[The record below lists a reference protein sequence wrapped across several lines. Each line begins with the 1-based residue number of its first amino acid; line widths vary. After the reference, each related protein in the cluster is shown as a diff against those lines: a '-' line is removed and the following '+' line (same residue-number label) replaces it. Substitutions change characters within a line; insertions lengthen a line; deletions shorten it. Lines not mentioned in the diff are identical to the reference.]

1 MDATPSSTPD
11 PTAPGAAGGP
21 AGSREETL
29 RALFAEVLGVP
40 AVGPHDDFFALGGH
54 SLSAIRLLVRIRGVL
69 GAEPPIKD
77 VFEHPTPAA
86 LARRLG
92 AEAGDGDGDRRAA
105 LAPMTR
111 PERLP
116 LSFAQ
121 RRLWF
126 LHKLE
131 GPSATYNMPLTL
143 RLKGKVDTAALRAAL
158 RDVTARHETLRTVFP
173 EADGEPRQ
181 LILDAAEADFAW
193 EHRRVT
199 ADALPAA
206 LDESARYGFDLA
218 TEIPV
223 RAWLFELS
231 DGEPGTGPHT
241 GTDRGPHAGTDT
253 GTDSES
259 VLQLLLHH
267 IAGDGWSLAPLARD
281 VLAAYTARVD
291 GTAPQWSTL
300 PVQYADY
307 TLWQRELLGD
317 ETDTDSLVS
326 RQVGYWR
333 EQLDGLPD
341 LVSFPTDRPRPAVAS
356 YDGAHLEFTLDG
368 ALHQRLVDLARR
380 SNTTVFMVLQAGM
393 AALLTRLGAG
403 TDIPLGNGVAGR
415 ADEALEDLVGL
426 FVNTF
431 VLRTDTSGDPTF
443 EELLGRVR
451 ETSLAAYEHQD
462 VPFEHLVELFNPHRS
477 GSHHPLF
484 QVAMVLQNT
493 PEESFRL
500 PDLDVRGEFV
510 STATSRFDMLVEM
523 FERHEDVHGTSGIET
538 VVEYAT
544 ELFDRDTVE
553 GLLARWVRL
562 LEQVTAD
569 PSLRIGGL
577 ELLSGAERETLLTGW
592 SGTAVEV
599 PAVTLTE
606 EFTAHARRTP
616 DAVALAAGDRTI
628 TYGELDA
635 RANRLAHWLIGQG
648 VGPEQLVGVM
658 LPRSVEMVVA
668 VLAVHKAGGAYV
680 PVDPEY
686 PQERRRYMLADAAPV
701 LVLDEA
707 ALGQD
712 LSGFPDID
720 PGVRVELDHPAYVI
734 YTSGSTGLPKG
745 VVVSHRGVASLAHA
759 QIERFGVT
767 ADSRV
772 LQFASP
778 SFDAAWWELVMAF
791 SSGATLVVPEEG
803 RLVGEALQAVL
814 AEQRVSHVTLPP
826 SVLGALPAGAESGL
840 PELKAVAL
848 AGEAVPP
855 ELIARWAVGGREV
868 VNAYGP
874 TESTV
879 CVSMSDAIDE
889 TVAPIGRPV
898 SNTRAYVLDAVLR
911 PVPVGVAGEL
921 YVSGAGL
928 ARGYANRAGLTAER
942 FVASPFEPGVR
953 MYRTGDL
960 ARWRADGQLEY
971 LGRADE
977 QVKVRGFR
985 VEPGE
990 IESLLTASEGVRQA
1004 VVVAREDTPG
1014 DQRLAAYVVPDL
1026 GAAVRAGAVGADAQV
1041 EEWREIYDGV
1051 YAETGTRGIGFGEDF
1066 SGWDSSYTGEPI
1078 PLSEMRA
1085 WRDAVVDRVREFG
1098 GARVLEVGLGAGLLM
1113 AHLAPDVDEY
1123 WGTDLSA
1130 AVIER
1135 LSAQVAQAGLSDRV
1149 RLRAQAADDV
1159 DGLPAGHFD
1168 TVLINSV
1175 VQYFPD
1181 GEYLARVIDQALGL
1195 LAPGGRL
1202 VIGDVRHAGSLRTLH
1217 AAVHAGRGASAR
1229 AAVDRAVLLEKELV
1243 AAPEFFDG
1251 LAAGDA
1257 RIGALDIRLKPGAYH
1272 NELTRHRYEVVLHK
1286 APAQVVDLSGA
1297 RRTAW
1302 TAGLDLGQLP
1312 EGPLRLTG
1320 IPNARLVA
1328 EAAMERALDGL
1339 DAEDFGAPAVDP
1351 EDLVALGREHGL
1363 RIVPTWSSRSV
1374 ALFDALILPA
1384 DAEGAAL
1391 SGVYVPAATGGPW
1404 TNNPVAA
1411 RGIGAVVKAAR
1422 ARLVE
1427 RLPEY
1432 MVPSAVMVLDRLPL
1446 TPNGKLDRKALPV
1459 PEYATTAD
1467 GRKPRTPQEEV
1478 LCGLYAEVLGVDRVG
1493 IDDSFF
1499 ELGGHSLLATRLVSR
1514 IRSVLG
1520 TELPIKDVFEA
1531 PTVAELVPRLAPGGR
1546 TRTALA
1552 RAPRPERVPLSS
1564 AQRRLW
1570 FLHKLEGPSAT
1581 YNMPLALR
1589 LTGTVDTE
1597 ALHAALRD
1605 VVARHESLRTVFPE
1619 TDGAPYQRVL
1629 DPAEAGLV
1637 WERRTVAAADLP
1649 PAMEEAA
1656 RYGFD
1661 LAAEPPVRAWLFETG
1676 PTGPAGARDSVLLL
1690 LLHHIAGDGW
1700 SMGPLARDV
1709 VAAYTARVQGTAP
1722 QWPELPVQ
1730 YADYTLWQRELLG
1743 DEADPDSLFSR
1754 QVAYWRSQLAGLPEQ
1769 VTFPA
1774 DRPRPAVASY
1784 EGSYAEFTID
1794 AALHQR
1800 LADLSR
1806 ASGATVFMALQA
1818 GMAALL
1824 TRLGAGTDIA
1834 LGSGVAGRTDEALD
1848 DLVGLFV
1855 NTFVLR
1861 TDTSGDPSFDEL
1873 LGRVRESSLAAYAHQ
1888 DVPFE
1893 HLVEVLNPQR
1903 STAYHPLFQVA
1914 LVLQNTGQGDFT
1926 LPGLRVRMEEVDAGT
1941 SRFDMLLSLTE
1952 RYDAA
1957 GNPAGIETLV
1967 EYATDLFDRSTVEG
1981 VVARWIRLLEQ
1992 ALTAPERLIS
2002 QADLLTGPE
2011 RQQLADWNDTA
2022 ADVVPGTL
2030 VDLVEAQ
2037 VARSPEATAVLFGDT
2052 TLTYAEL
2059 NARAN
2064 RLARHLIGLGVGP
2077 ERLVAVALPRSA
2089 ETVVALLGVLKAG
2102 GAYLPLDP
2110 DDPAERLLTTL
2121 RDARPELALV
2131 ARDSGLDT
2139 AAAGIPAVVLD
2150 DAETAA
2156 AVARHAAADVTDGE
2170 RTAPLDP
2177 AGPLYVI
2184 YTSGSTGRPK
2194 GVLVEHR
2201 GLVNNLQWMQDA
2213 YPVGPEDVVLF
2224 RTSVRF
2230 DSVGLEIW
2238 FPLLSGAAI
2247 SVAPADVIRDPQRL
2261 VAHLAE
2267 NGVTVAQFPPSLL
2280 ANLPEPPAA
2289 HAVSRIWSSGEALR
2303 CDLAARISTAWN
2315 SELFNLYG
2323 PTEMTIQVASAA
2335 WTGEDADG
2343 HAVPIGRPTWNTRL
2357 FVLDAGLRPVP
2368 VGVVGELYV
2377 TGAQV
2382 ARGYV
2387 RRAGLTA
2394 ERFVACPFVP
2404 GARMYRTGDLVRRRA
2419 DGQLEFAG
2427 RADEQVKLRG
2437 YRIEPGEIESL
2448 LTASE
2453 GVRQAVVVAREDVP
2467 GDQRLAAYVVPDLD
2481 VAARA
2486 GTGVDADAQVEEWRE
2501 IYDSVYAETGTRGVG
2516 FGEDFSGWDSSYTG
2530 EPIPLSEMRAWRD
2543 AVVDR
2548 VRDFG
2553 GSRVLEIGVGS
2564 GLLMAHLAPDVDE
2577 YWGTDLSAAVV
2588 GRLRAQ
2594 VAQVGLDGRVR
2605 LRAQAADDVD
2615 GLPAGHFDTVLINSV
2630 VQYFPDGE
2638 YLARVI
2644 DQALDLLAPGGRLV
2658 IGDVRHAGS
2667 LRALRAAVHSGRGTA
2682 ARAVV
2687 DRAVLLEKELVVA
2700 PEFFDGLAADDAR
2713 IGALDIR
2720 LKPGAYHNELTR
2732 HRYEVV
2738 LHKAPERVTD
2748 LSAARPVAWTP
2759 DLDLGALPLSDGPL
2773 RLTGIPNARL
2783 VGEAAAERALDG
2795 LDAEA
2800 LAAGTAVDPEA
2811 LAARGRELGL
2821 RLIPTWSAR
2830 STGLFDAVV
2839 LPGDADTAVL
2849 SGVYVP
2855 AVSGGPWT
2863 NNPVAAK
2870 GIGAVVDAARARLA
2884 ERLPEYMVPSAV
2896 MVLDRL
2902 PLTPNGKLDR
2912 KALPVPEYA
2921 ATPGGRAPRTPQEE
2935 VLCGLFA
2942 EVLGVGRVGI
2952 DDSFFDLGGH
2962 SLLTT
2967 RLVSRIRGSLG
2978 AEVPIAAVFEAPT
2991 VAGLAARLTG
3001 HGRTRTALAPMPR
3014 PERVPLSFAQRRLW
3028 FLHQLEGRSAT
3039 YNMPLA
3045 LRLTGDMDADAL
3057 RAALRD
3063 VTGRHES
3070 LRTVFPET
3078 GGEPYQR
3085 VLDAAE
3091 ADFTWESRTLTEA
3104 ELPAALGAA
3113 AAYGFDLAAEIPVRA
3128 WLFRTG
3134 PQVGVLLLLVHHIA
3148 GDGWSMG
3155 PIARDFVT
3163 AYTERARGAAPQ
3175 WERLPV
3181 QYADYTLWQRELLG
3195 DESDPESIY
3204 TQQVGY
3210 WRRQLAGAPEQVTFP
3225 ADRPRPA
3232 VASYE
3237 GTHLDYELSAELH
3250 QRLVALARR
3259 SNATVFMVLQAGM
3272 AALLTRLGAGTDIAL
3287 GSGVAGRTDEAL
3299 DDLVGLFVNT
3309 FVLRTDTSGD
3319 PSFEELLGRVRE
3331 SSLAAYAH
3339 QDVPFEHLVEVLN
3352 PRRSTAYH
3360 PLFQVALVLQNTP
3373 KSDFELPGLRVRPE
3387 PVGIGR
3393 SRFDML
3399 LSLDESSG
3407 EQGVTATVEYATD
3420 LFDRST
3426 VEGLLDR
3433 WVRLL
3438 EQVTADPKR
3447 TVGQLELLSGAEHE
3461 QVVSGWNRTAAAV
3474 PGTTLAGFVAE
3485 HARRDADAV
3494 ALVAD
3499 DLSLS
3504 YGELDARVN
3513 RLAHRLRAQGVGPE
3527 KPVGVLLP
3535 RSAGL
3540 VVAVLAVLRAGGAY
3554 VPVDPDYPEERRRY
3568 MLADAAPVLVLDEAA
3583 LRQDLSGYPDTDP
3596 GVPVSPDSPAYV
3608 IYTSGSTG
3616 LPKGVVVTH
3625 RGVASLAHTQLERL
3639 GVSADSRV
3647 LQFASPSF
3655 DAAVWELVVA
3665 FAAGATLVV
3674 PEGGRLVGEPLSG
3687 VLADRRITHALIPP
3701 SVVATLPAGAAA
3713 ALTDFACLVVGA
3725 EAAPPELVARWSAGG
3740 RKVVNAY
3747 GPTESTVC
3755 VSMSD
3760 TFTADVVPIGR
3771 PVTNTRAY
3779 VLDAGLRPVPVGVVG
3794 ELYASGAG
3802 LARGYANRAGL
3813 TAERFV
3819 ASPFEPGVRMY
3830 RTGDLARWRA
3840 DGQLEY
3846 AGRADEQV
3854 KVRGF
3859 RIEPGEIESLLTAS
3873 EGVRQAVVLAREDT
3887 PGDQRLAAYVV
3898 PDPAAAAVAGVV
3910 EETASGIDAQVG
3922 EWREIYDSVYSGP
3935 GAEAFALGEDFS
3947 GWDSSYTGEPI
3958 PLDEMRAWRDAIVAR
3973 VRGLGARRVLEIG
3986 VGSGLLMGHLAEH
3999 VEEYWGTDLSGA
4011 VIERLTGQVRAAG
4024 LDGRVRL
4031 RRQAADVTEGLP
4043 AGTFDTV
4050 LINSVIQYFPDD
4062 AYLARVV
4069 DRALG
4074 LLAPGGR
4081 LVIGDV
4087 RHAGSLRALHAAVR
4101 PGRGASAR
4109 AVVDRAVLLEKEL
4122 VTAPEFFAELAAR
4135 DARVGALDIRLKP
4148 GAYHNELT
4156 RHRYE
4161 VVLHKAPGQVVD
4173 VAGARRVAWSPE
4185 LDLTAVPVADG
4196 PVRITGIPSARLVA
4210 EVTAERALDGLA
4222 AGDFGGTAV
4231 DPQELVERGRKHGLY
4246 VVPTWSSRSVALFD
4260 ALILPAD
4267 AEHAVLSGVYVP
4279 AATGGPWTN
4288 NPVAA
4293 RGIGAVVKAAR
4304 ARLVE
4309 RLPEYMV
4316 PSAVMVLDRLPL
4328 TPNGKLDRKAL
4339 PIPEYATTAGSRK
4352 PRTEQETT
4360 LCGLFAEVLGVD
4372 RVGIDDSFFDLG
4384 GHSLLATRLVSRI
4397 RGALGAEVAIG
4408 TVFEAPTVAGL
4419 AGRLAAAPKTAAKRP
4434 ALRRMPRP

>member
-29 RALFAEVLGVP
+29 CALFAEVLGVP
-40 AVGPHDDFFALGGH
+40 HVGPHDDFFALGGH

-92 AEAGDGDGDRRAA
+92 AEAGEGDRRAA
-105 LAPMTR
+105 LTPMAR

-131 GPSATYNMPLTL
+131 GASATYNMPLTL
-143 RLKGKVDTAALRAAL
+143 RLKGKVD
-158 RDVTARHETLRTVFP
+158 
-173 EADGEPRQ
+173 
-181 LILDAAEADFAW
+181 AEFN
-193 EHRRVT
+193 
-199 ADALPAA
+199 
-206 LDESARYGFDLA
+206 LA

-231 DGEPGTGPHT
+231 D
-241 GTDRGPHAGTDT
+241 D
-253 GTDSES
+253 ES

-281 VLAAYTARVD
+281 VLAAYTARAD
-291 GTAPQWSTL
+291 GAAPQWSEL

-317 ETDTDSLVS
+317 ESDPDSLVS
-326 RQVGYWR
+326 RQVDYWR
-333 EQLDGLPD
+333 AQLADLPD

-368 ALHQRLVDLARR
+368 TLHQRLVALARQ

-451 ETSLAAYEHQD
+451 DTSLAAYEHQD
-462 VPFEHLVELFNPHRS
+462 VPFEHLVELLNPHRS

-500 PDLDVRGEFV
+500 PDLDVRSEFV

-544 ELFDRDTVE
+544 ELFDRATVE
-553 GLLARWVRL
+553 ALLNRWVRL

-569 PSLRIGGL
+569 PSLRLGQV
-577 ELLSGAERETLLTGW
+577 ELLSGDERETLLTRW
-592 SGTAVEV
+592 SGTPAEV
-599 PAVTLTE
+599 PAVTLAE

-616 DAVALAAGDRTI
+616 DAPALVTGDRTV
-628 TYGELDA
+628 TYAELDA
-635 RANRLAHWLIGQG
+635 RANRLAHWLRAQG
-648 VGPEQLVGVM
+648 VGPEKLVGVL
-658 LPRSVEMVVA
+658 LPRSAEMVVA
-668 VLAVHKAGGAYV
+668 VLAVHKAGGAYL

-686 PQERRRYMLADAAPV
+686 PQERRDYLLADAAPV
-701 LVLDEA
+701 LTLDEG
-707 ALGQD
+707 ALRQD
-712 LSGFPDID
+712 LSGFPDTD
-720 PGVRVELDHPAYVI
+720 PGVPVEPDHPAYVI

-745 VVVSHRGVASLAHA
+745 VVVPHRGAASLAHA

-767 ADSRV
+767 ADSRI

-803 RLVGEALQAVL
+803 RLVGKALQTVL
-814 AEQRVSHVTLPP
+814 ADQRVTHVTLPP
-826 SVLGALPAGAESGL
+826 SVLGALPAGAESAL
-840 PELKAVAL
+840 PELRAVAL

-855 ELIARWAVGGREV
+855 ELVARWAVGGREV

-879 CVSMSDAIDE
+879 CVSMSGTTDG

-898 SNTRAYVLDAVLR
+898 TNTRVYVLDAALR

-921 YVSGAGL
+921 YAAGAGL
-928 ARGYANRAGLTAER
+928 ARGYANRPGLTAER
-942 FVASPFEPGVR
+942 FVASPFEPGAR

-985 VEPGE
+985 IEPGE
-990 IESLLTASEGVRQA
+990 IESLLTASDGVRQA
-1004 VVVAREDTPG
+1004 VVVAREDVPG

-1026 GAAVRAGAVGADAQV
+1026 DAAVRAGAEADGDAQV
-1041 EEWREIYDGV
+1041 EEWREIYDSV
-1051 YAETGTRGIGFGEDF
+1051 YAETGTKGIAFGEDF
-1066 SGWDSSYTGEPI
+1066 SGWDSSYAGEPI

-1085 WRDAVVDRVREFG
+1085 WRDAIVERVREFG
-1098 GARVLEVGLGAGLLM
+1098 GSRVLEIGVGAGLLM

-1123 WGTDLSA
+1123 WGTDLSG

-1135 LSAQVAQAGLSDRV
+1135 LSVQVAEAGLGERV

-1159 DGLPAGHFD
+1159 DGLPSGSFD

-1181 GEYLARVIDQALGL
+1181 GEYLARVVDRALGL
-1195 LAPGGRL
+1195 LVPGGRL
-1202 VIGDVRHAGSLRTLH
+1202 VIGDVRHAGSLRALH

-1243 AAPEFFDG
+1243 AAPEFFAE
-1251 LAAGDA
+1251 LAERDE
-1257 RIGALDIRLKPGAYH
+1257 RVGALDIRLKPGAYH

-1286 APAQVVDLSGA
+1286 APERAVDLAGV
-1297 RRTAW
+1297 RQVAW
-1302 TAGLDLGQLP
+1302 SAGLDLGQLP

-1328 EAAMERALDGL
+1328 EAAMERALDGR
-1339 DAEDFGAPAVDP
+1339 DAEEFDGPAVDP
-1351 EDLVALGREHGL
+1351 DDLVARGREHGL

-1374 ALFDALILPA
+1374 ALFDAVLLPDGA
-1384 DAEGAAL
+1384 DDAAL

-1404 TNNPVAA
+1404 TNTPVAA

-1422 ARLVE
+1422 ARLAE

-1459 PEYATTAD
+1459 PEYAAMAD

-1499 ELGGHSLLATRLVSR
+1499 DLGGHSLLATRLVSR

-1531 PTVAELVPRLAPGGR
+1531 PTVAELVARLAPGGR
-1546 TRTALA
+1546 TRTALTRVA
-1552 RAPRPERVPLSS
+1552 RPDRVPLSS

-1589 LTGTVDTE
+1589 LTGDVDTE

-1605 VVARHESLRTVFPE
+1605 VIGRHESLRTVFPE
-1619 TDGAPYQRVL
+1619 TDGEPYQRVL
-1629 DPAEAGLV
+1629 DPAEADFA
-1637 WERRTVAAADLP
+1637 WERRTVTEAELP
-1649 PAMEEAA
+1649 SAMEEAA

-1661 LAAEPPVRAWLFETG
+1661 LAGEPPVRAWLFE
-1676 PTGPAGARDSVLLL
+1676 AGAQDSVLLL

-1709 VAAYTARVQGTAP
+1709 VAAYTARVQDTAP

-1743 DEADPDSLFSR
+1743 DESDPDSLFSR
-1754 QVAYWRSQLAGLPEQ
+1754 QVAYWRTQLAGLPEQ

-1784 EGSYAEFTID
+1784 QGSYAEFTID

-1861 TDTSGDPSFDEL
+1861 TDTSGDPSFEEL
-1873 LGRVRESSLAAYAHQ
+1873 LARVRESSLAAYAHQ

-1893 HLVEVLNPQR
+1893 HLVELLNPQR

-1914 LVLQNTGQGDFT
+1914 LVLQNTDQGDFT

-1952 RYDAA
+1952 QYDAA
-1957 GNPAGIETLV
+1957 GRPAGIATLV
-1967 EYATDLFDRSTVEG
+1967 EYATDLFDRSTVESL
-1981 VVARWIRLLEQ
+1981 VARWIRLLEQ
-1992 ALTAPERLIS
+1992 ALDAPERLIG
-2002 QADLLTGPE
+2002 QADLLTGQE
-2011 RQQLADWNDTA
+2011 RRQLLEHWNDTA
-2022 ADVVPGTL
+2022 ADVHPGTL

-2037 VARSPEATAVLFGDT
+2037 VERSPEATAVLFGDT
-2052 TLTYAEL
+2052 ALTYAEL

-2064 RLARHLIGLGVGP
+2064 RLARHLVGLGVGP

-2110 DDPAERLLTTL
+2110 DDPAERLLATL
-2121 RDARPELALV
+2121 RDARPQLALV
-2131 ARDSGLDT
+2131 TRDSGLDT
-2139 AAAGIPAVVLD
+2139 AAAGVPAVVLD
-2150 DAETAA
+2150 DTETTE
-2156 AVARHAAADVTDGE
+2156 AVARHAAGNLADSE
-2170 RTAPLDP
+2170 RTTPLTP

-2201 GLVNNLQWMQDA
+2201 GLANNLQWMRAA
-2213 YPVGPEDVVLF
+2213 YPVGPGDVLLF

-2238 FPLLSGAAI
+2238 FPLLTGAAI
-2247 SVAPADVIRDPQRL
+2247 SVAPADVVRDPQRL
-2261 VAHLAE
+2261 VAHIAE
-2267 NGVTVAQFPPSLL
+2267 HGVTVAQFPPSLL
-2280 ANLPEPPAA
+2280 ATLPEPPAG
-2289 HAVSRIWSSGEALR
+2289 HAVRHIWSSGEALR
-2303 CDLAARISTAWN
+2303 PDLAARISTAWN
-2315 SELFNLYG
+2315 SELSNLYG
-2323 PTEMTIQVASAA
+2323 PTEMTIQVASAV
-2335 WTGEDADG
+2335 WTGEDTGG
-2343 HAVPIGRPTWNTRL
+2343 HAVPIGRPMWNTRV

-2377 TGAQV
+2377 TGVQV

-2387 RRAGLTA
+2387 GRPGLTA
-2394 ERFVACPFVP
+2394 ERFVACPFAP

-2437 YRIEPGEIESL
+2437 FRIEPGEIESL
-2448 LTASE
+2448 LTASD
-2453 GVRQAVVVAREDVP
+2453 GIRQAVVVAREDVP

-2481 VAARA
+2481 AAVRA
-2486 GTGVDADAQVEEWRE
+2486 GAEADGDAQVEEWRE
-2501 IYDSVYAETGTRGVG
+2501 IYDSVYAETGTRGIA

-2543 AVVDR
+2543 AIVDR
-2548 VRDFG
+2548 VREFG
-2553 GSRVLEIGVGS
+2553 GRRVLEIGVGS
-2564 GLLMAHLAPDVDE
+2564 GLLMAHLAGGVDE
-2577 YWGTDLSAAVV
+2577 YWGTDLSAAVIE
-2588 GRLRAQ
+2588 RLTGQ
-2594 VAQVGLDGRVR
+2594 VAEAGLSERVR
-2605 LRAQAADDVD
+2605 LRSQAADDVT
-2615 GLPAGHFDTVLINSV
+2615 GLPAGYFDTVLINSV

-2638 YLARVI
+2638 YLARVVGR
-2644 DQALDLLAPGGRLV
+2644 ALDLLAPGGRLL

-2667 LRALRAAVHSGRGTA
+2667 LRVLRAAVQSGRGAA
-2682 ARAVV
+2682 ARTVV

-2700 PEFFDGLAADDAR
+2700 PEFFADLAAGDER
-2713 IGALDIR
+2713 VGALDVR

-2738 LHKAPERVTD
+2738 LHKAPERVVD
-2748 LSAARPVAWTP
+2748 LAGVRQVAWSAG
-2759 DLDLGALPLSDGPL
+2759 LDLGALPEGPL
-2773 RLTGIPNARL
+2773 RITGIPNARL
-2783 VGEAAAERALDG
+2783 MAEVAAERALDG
-2795 LDAEA
+2795 LDAEDFG
-2800 LAAGTAVDPEA
+2800 GTPVDPQDLVE
-2811 LAARGRELGL
+2811 RGRQHGL
-2821 RLIPTWSAR
+2821 RVIPTWSAR
-2830 STGLFDAVV
+2830 SAALFDAVL
-2839 LPGDADTAVL
+2839 LPADDGDAAL
-2849 SGVYVP
+2849 SGVYLP
-2855 AVSGGPWT
+2855 ATTDGPWT
-2863 NNPVAAK
+2863 NRPVAAK
-2870 GIGAVVDAARARLA
+2870 GIGAIVEAARDHLAARLPA
-2884 ERLPEYMVPSAV
+2884 YMVPSAL

-2978 AEVPIAAVFEAPT
+2978 VEVPIAAVFEAPT

-3001 HGRTRTALAPMPR
+3001 NGRTRTALVPMER
-3014 PERVPLSFAQRRLW
+3014 PATVPLSFAQRRLW

-3045 LRLTGDMDADAL
+3045 LRLTGDVDADAL
-3057 RAALRD
+3057 HAALRD
-3063 VTGRHES
+3063 VIGRHES
-3070 LRTVFPET
+3070 LRTVFPVT
-3078 GGEPYQR
+3078 DGEPHQR
-3085 VLDAAE
+3085 VLDPAE
-3091 ADFTWESRTLTEA
+3091 ADFPWESRDVTEA
-3104 ELPAALGAA
+3104 ELPAALDAA
-3113 AAYGFDLAAEIPVRA
+3113 AKYGFDLAGEIPVRA

-3155 PIARDFVT
+3155 PIARDFVA
-3163 AYTERARGAAPQ
+3163 AYTARSRGAAPQ
-3175 WERLPV
+3175 WAELPV

-3195 DESDPESIY
+3195 DESDPDSLY
-3204 TQQVGY
+3204 AQQVAY
-3210 WRRQLAGAPEQVTFP
+3210 WRQQLAGVPEQVTFP

-3232 VASYE
+3232 VATYE
-3237 GTHLDYELSAELH
+3237 GTHLDYELTAELH

-3259 SNATVFMVLQAGM
+3259 ANATVFMVLQAGM

-3319 PSFEELLGRVRE
+3319 PGFEELLARVRE

-3352 PRRSTAYH
+3352 PQRSTAHH

-3373 KSDFELPGLRVRPE
+3373 RSEFELPGLRVAPE
-3387 PVGIGR
+3387 AVGIGR

-3407 EQGVTATVEYATD
+3407 EQGVSATVEYSTD

-3426 VEGLLDR
+3426 VEALLDR

-3438 EQVTADPKR
+3438 EQVTADPSLR
-3447 TVGQLELLSGAEHE
+3447 IGQVELLSGGERD
-3461 QVVSGWNRTAAAV
+3461 QVVSGWNRTAAEV
-3474 PGTTLAGFVAE
+3474 PGTTLAGFVAG
-3485 HARRDADAV
+3485 HARRTPDAT
-3494 ALVAD
+3494 ALVAG

-3513 RLAHRLRAQGVGPE
+3513 RLAHWLTGRGVGPE
-3527 KPVGVLLP
+3527 HLVGVALP
-3535 RSAGL
+3535 RSADL
-3540 VVAVLAVLRAGGAY
+3540 VVAVLAVQKAGGAY

-3583 LRQDLSGYPDTDP
+3583 LRQDLSGFPDTDP
-3596 GVPVSPDSPAYV
+3596 GVHVAPENPAYV

-3625 RGVASLAHTQLERL
+3625 RGVASLAHTQRERL
-3639 GVSADSRV
+3639 GVTAESRV

-3665 FAAGATLVV
+3665 FASGATLVV
-3674 PEGGRLVGEPLSG
+3674 PEGGRLVGEQLQG

-3701 SVVATLPAGAAA
+3701 SVVATLPDGAGA

-3725 EAAPPELVARWSAGG
+3725 EAAPPELVAHWSAGG

-3747 GPTESTVC
+3747 GPTESTVA

-3760 TFTADVVPIGR
+3760 TFTGGVVPIGR
-3771 PVTNTRAY
+3771 PVANTKAY

-3794 ELYASGAG
+3794 ELYAAGAG
-3802 LARGYANRAGL
+3802 LARGYANRPGL

-3819 ASPFEPGVRMY
+3819 ASPFEPGARMY

-3846 AGRADEQV
+3846 MGRADEQV

-3873 EGVRQAVVLAREDT
+3873 EGVRQAVVLAREDV

-3898 PDPAAAAVAGVV
+3898 PDLAAAAVAGAV
-3910 EETASGIDAQVG
+3910 EEAASGVDAQVG

-3935 GAEAFALGEDFS
+3935 GGETFGLGEDFS

-3958 PLDEMRAWRDAIVAR
+3958 PLDEMRAWRDAIVER
-3973 VRGLGARRVLEIG
+3973 VRGFGGRRVLEIG
-3986 VGSGLLMGHLAEH
+3986 IGSGLLMGHLAPH
-3999 VEEYWGTDLSGA
+3999 VDAYWGTDLSGA

-4024 LDGRVRL
+4024 LGDRVQL
-4031 RRQAADVTEGLP
+4031 RCQAADVTEGLP

-4062 AYLARVV
+4062 AYLAKVV
-4069 DRALG
+4069 GQALE

-4087 RHAGSLRALHAAVR
+4087 RHAGSLRALHAAVNA
-4101 PGRGASAR
+4101 GRGASAR

-4122 VTAPEFFAELAAR
+4122 VTAPEFFAELAER
-4135 DARVGALDIRLKP
+4135 DERVGALDIRLKP

-4161 VVLHKAPGQVVD
+4161 VVLHKAPERVVD
-4173 VAGARRVAWSPE
+4173 LAGVRQVAWSAG
-4185 LDLTAVPVADG
+4185 LDLGALPEG
-4196 PVRITGIPSARLVA
+4196 PLRITGIPNARLMA
-4210 EVTAERALDGLA
+4210 EVAAERALDGLNPE
-4222 AGDFGGTAV
+4222 DFGGAPV
-4231 DPQELVERGRKHGLY
+4231 DPQDLVERGREHGLR
-4246 VVPTWSSRSVALFD
+4246 VIPTWSARSVALFD
-4260 ALILPAD
+4260 AVLLPAD
-4267 AEHAVLSGVYVP
+4267 DGDAVLSGVYLP
-4279 AATGGPWTN
+4279 ATTGGPWTN

-4304 ARLVE
+4304 ARLSE

-4339 PIPEYATTAGSRK
+4339 PVPDYAATAGGRK
-4352 PRTEQETT
+4352 PRTEQETS
-4360 LCGLFAEVLGVD
+4360 LCGLFAEVLGVE
-4372 RVGIDDSFFDLG
+4372 RVSIDDSFFDLG

-4397 RGALGAEVAIG
+4397 RAALGTEVAIG

-4419 AGRLAAAPKTAAKRP
+4419 AERLAAAPKPAAKRP
-4434 ALRRMPRP
+4434 ALRRMPRPTDRT

>member
-1 MDATPSSTPD
+1 M
-11 PTAPGAAGGP
+11 
-21 AGSREETL
+21 
-29 RALFAEVLGVP
+29 
-40 AVGPHDDFFALGGH
+40 
-54 SLSAIRLLVRIRGVL
+54 
-69 GAEPPIKD
+69 
-77 VFEHPTPAA
+77 
-86 LARRLG
+86 
-92 AEAGDGDGDRRAA
+92 
-105 LAPMTR
+105 
-111 PERLP
+111 
-116 LSFAQ
+116 
-121 RRLWF
+121 
-126 LHKLE
+126 
-131 GPSATYNMPLTL
+131 
-143 RLKGKVDTAALRAAL
+143 
-158 RDVTARHETLRTVFP
+158 
-173 EADGEPRQ
+173 
-181 LILDAAEADFAW
+181 
-193 EHRRVT
+193 
-199 ADALPAA
+199 
-206 LDESARYGFDLA
+206 
-218 TEIPV
+218 
-223 RAWLFELS
+223 
-231 DGEPGTGPHT
+231 
-241 GTDRGPHAGTDT
+241 
-253 GTDSES
+253 
-259 VLQLLLHH
+259 
-267 IAGDGWSLAPLARD
+267 
-281 VLAAYTARVD
+281 
-291 GTAPQWSTL
+291 
-300 PVQYADY
+300 
-307 TLWQRELLGD
+307 LGD
-317 ETDTDSLVS
+317 ESDPDSLVS
-326 RQVGYWR
+326 RQVDYWR
-333 EQLDGLPD
+333 AQLADLPD

-368 ALHQRLVDLARR
+368 TLHQRLVALARQ

-451 ETSLAAYEHQD
+451 DTSLAAYEHQD
-462 VPFEHLVELFNPHRS
+462 VPFEHLVELLNPHRS

-500 PDLDVRGEFV
+500 PDLDVRSEFV

-544 ELFDRDTVE
+544 ELFDRATVE
-553 GLLARWVRL
+553 ALLNRWVRL

-569 PSLRIGGL
+569 PSLRLGQV
-577 ELLSGAERETLLTGW
+577 ELLSGDERETLLTRW
-592 SGTAVEV
+592 SGTPAEV
-599 PAVTLTE
+599 PAVTLAE

-616 DAVALAAGDRTI
+616 DAPALVTGDRTV
-628 TYGELDA
+628 TYAELDA
-635 RANRLAHWLIGQG
+635 RANRLAHWLRAQG
-648 VGPEQLVGVM
+648 VGPEKLVGVL
-658 LPRSVEMVVA
+658 LPRSAEMVVA
-668 VLAVHKAGGAYV
+668 VLAVHKAGGAYL

-686 PQERRRYMLADAAPV
+686 PQERRDYLLADAAPV
-701 LVLDEA
+701 LTLDEG
-707 ALGQD
+707 ALRQD
-712 LSGFPDID
+712 LSGFPDTD
-720 PGVRVELDHPAYVI
+720 PGVPVEPDHPAYVI

-745 VVVSHRGVASLAHA
+745 VVVPHRGAASLAHA

-767 ADSRV
+767 ADSRI

-803 RLVGEALQAVL
+803 RLVGKALQTVL
-814 AEQRVSHVTLPP
+814 ADQRVTHVTLPP
-826 SVLGALPAGAESGL
+826 SVLGALPAGAESAL
-840 PELKAVAL
+840 PELRAVAL

-855 ELIARWAVGGREV
+855 ELVARWAVGGREV

-879 CVSMSDAIDE
+879 CVSMSGTTDG

-898 SNTRAYVLDAVLR
+898 TNTRVYVLDAALR

-921 YVSGAGL
+921 YAAGAGL
-928 ARGYANRAGLTAER
+928 ARGYANRPGLTAER
-942 FVASPFEPGVR
+942 FVASPFEPGAR

-985 VEPGE
+985 IEPGE
-990 IESLLTASEGVRQA
+990 IESLLTASDGVRQA
-1004 VVVAREDTPG
+1004 VVVAREDVPG

-1026 GAAVRAGAVGADAQV
+1026 DAAVRAGAEADGDAQV
-1041 EEWREIYDGV
+1041 EEWREIYDSV
-1051 YAETGTRGIGFGEDF
+1051 YAETGTKGIAFGEDF
-1066 SGWDSSYTGEPI
+1066 SGWDSSYAGEPI

-1085 WRDAVVDRVREFG
+1085 WRDAIVERVREFG
-1098 GARVLEVGLGAGLLM
+1098 GSRVLEIGVGAGLLM

-1123 WGTDLSA
+1123 WGTDLSG

-1135 LSAQVAQAGLSDRV
+1135 LSVQVAEAGLGERV

-1159 DGLPAGHFD
+1159 DGLPSGSFD

-1181 GEYLARVIDQALGL
+1181 GEYLARVVDRALGL
-1195 LAPGGRL
+1195 LVPGGRL
-1202 VIGDVRHAGSLRTLH
+1202 VIGDVRHAGSLRALH

-1243 AAPEFFDG
+1243 AAPEFFAE
-1251 LAAGDA
+1251 LAERDE
-1257 RIGALDIRLKPGAYH
+1257 RVGALDIRLKPGAYH

-1286 APAQVVDLSGA
+1286 APERAVDLAGV
-1297 RRTAW
+1297 RQVAW
-1302 TAGLDLGQLP
+1302 SAGLDLGQLP

-1328 EAAMERALDGL
+1328 EAAMERALDGR
-1339 DAEDFGAPAVDP
+1339 DAEEFDGPAVDP
-1351 EDLVALGREHGL
+1351 DDLVARGREHGL

-1374 ALFDALILPA
+1374 ALFDAVLLPDGA
-1384 DAEGAAL
+1384 DDAAL

-1404 TNNPVAA
+1404 TNTPVAA

-1422 ARLVE
+1422 ARLAE

-1459 PEYATTAD
+1459 PEYAAMAD

-1499 ELGGHSLLATRLVSR
+1499 DLGGHSLLATRLVSR

-1531 PTVAELVPRLAPGGR
+1531 PTVAELVARLAPGGR
-1546 TRTALA
+1546 TRTALTRVA
-1552 RAPRPERVPLSS
+1552 RPDRVPLSS

-1589 LTGTVDTE
+1589 LTGDVDTE

-1605 VVARHESLRTVFPE
+1605 VIGRHESLRTVFPE
-1619 TDGAPYQRVL
+1619 TDGEPYQRVL
-1629 DPAEAGLV
+1629 DPAEADFA
-1637 WERRTVAAADLP
+1637 WERRTVTEAELP
-1649 PAMEEAA
+1649 SAMEEAA

-1661 LAAEPPVRAWLFETG
+1661 LAGEPPVRAWLFE
-1676 PTGPAGARDSVLLL
+1676 AGAQDSVLLL

-1709 VAAYTARVQGTAP
+1709 VAAYTARVQDTAP

-1743 DEADPDSLFSR
+1743 DESDPDSLFSR
-1754 QVAYWRSQLAGLPEQ
+1754 QVAYWRTQLAGLPEQ

-1784 EGSYAEFTID
+1784 QGSYAEFTID

-1861 TDTSGDPSFDEL
+1861 TDTSGDPSFEEL
-1873 LGRVRESSLAAYAHQ
+1873 LARVRESSLAAYAHQ

-1893 HLVEVLNPQR
+1893 HLVELLNPQR

-1914 LVLQNTGQGDFT
+1914 LVLQNTDQGDFT

-1952 RYDAA
+1952 QYDAA
-1957 GNPAGIETLV
+1957 GRPAGIATLV
-1967 EYATDLFDRSTVEG
+1967 EYATDLFDRSTVESL
-1981 VVARWIRLLEQ
+1981 VARWIRLLEQ
-1992 ALTAPERLIS
+1992 ALDAPERLIG
-2002 QADLLTGPE
+2002 QADLLTGQE
-2011 RQQLADWNDTA
+2011 RRQLLEHWNDTA
-2022 ADVVPGTL
+2022 ADVHPGTL

-2037 VARSPEATAVLFGDT
+2037 VERSPEATAVLFGDT
-2052 TLTYAEL
+2052 ALTYAEL

-2064 RLARHLIGLGVGP
+2064 RLARHLVGLGVGP

-2110 DDPAERLLTTL
+2110 DDPAERLLATL
-2121 RDARPELALV
+2121 RDARPQLALV
-2131 ARDSGLDT
+2131 TRDSGLDT
-2139 AAAGIPAVVLD
+2139 AAAGVPAVVLD
-2150 DAETAA
+2150 DTETTE
-2156 AVARHAAADVTDGE
+2156 AVARHAAGNLADSE
-2170 RTAPLDP
+2170 RTTPLTP

-2201 GLVNNLQWMQDA
+2201 GLANNLQWMRAA
-2213 YPVGPEDVVLF
+2213 YPVGPGDVLLF

-2238 FPLLSGAAI
+2238 FPLLTGAAI
-2247 SVAPADVIRDPQRL
+2247 SVAPADVVRDPQRL
-2261 VAHLAE
+2261 VAHIAE
-2267 NGVTVAQFPPSLL
+2267 HGVTVAQFPPSLL
-2280 ANLPEPPAA
+2280 ATLPEPPAG
-2289 HAVSRIWSSGEALR
+2289 HAVRHIWSSGEALR
-2303 CDLAARISTAWN
+2303 PDLAARISTAWN
-2315 SELFNLYG
+2315 SELSNLYG
-2323 PTEMTIQVASAA
+2323 PTEMTIQVASAV
-2335 WTGEDADG
+2335 WTGEDTGG
-2343 HAVPIGRPTWNTRL
+2343 HAVPIGRPMWNTRV

-2377 TGAQV
+2377 TGVQV

-2387 RRAGLTA
+2387 GRPGLTA
-2394 ERFVACPFVP
+2394 ERFVACPFAP

-2437 YRIEPGEIESL
+2437 FRIEPGEIESL
-2448 LTASE
+2448 LTASD
-2453 GVRQAVVVAREDVP
+2453 GIRQAVVVAREDVP

-2481 VAARA
+2481 AAVRA
-2486 GTGVDADAQVEEWRE
+2486 GAEADGDAQVEEWRE
-2501 IYDSVYAETGTRGVG
+2501 IYDSVYAETGTRGIA

-2543 AVVDR
+2543 AIVDR
-2548 VRDFG
+2548 VREFG
-2553 GSRVLEIGVGS
+2553 GRRVLEIGVGS
-2564 GLLMAHLAPDVDE
+2564 GLLMAHLAGGVDE
-2577 YWGTDLSAAVV
+2577 YWGTDLSAAVIE
-2588 GRLRAQ
+2588 RLTGQ
-2594 VAQVGLDGRVR
+2594 VAEAGLSERVR
-2605 LRAQAADDVD
+2605 LRSQAADDVT
-2615 GLPAGHFDTVLINSV
+2615 GLPAGYFDTVLINSV

-2638 YLARVI
+2638 YLARVVGR
-2644 DQALDLLAPGGRLV
+2644 ALDLLAPGGRLL

-2667 LRALRAAVHSGRGTA
+2667 LRVLRAAVQSGRGAA
-2682 ARAVV
+2682 ARTVV

-2700 PEFFDGLAADDAR
+2700 PEFFADLAAGDER
-2713 IGALDIR
+2713 VGALDVR

-2738 LHKAPERVTD
+2738 LHKAPERVVD
-2748 LSAARPVAWTP
+2748 LAGVRQVAWSAG
-2759 DLDLGALPLSDGPL
+2759 LDLGALPEGPL
-2773 RLTGIPNARL
+2773 RITGIPNARL
-2783 VGEAAAERALDG
+2783 MAEVAAERALDG
-2795 LDAEA
+2795 LDAEDFG
-2800 LAAGTAVDPEA
+2800 GTPVDPQDLVE
-2811 LAARGRELGL
+2811 RGRQHGL
-2821 RLIPTWSAR
+2821 RVIPTWSAR
-2830 STGLFDAVV
+2830 SAALFDAVL
-2839 LPGDADTAVL
+2839 LPADDGDAAL
-2849 SGVYVP
+2849 SGVYLP
-2855 AVSGGPWT
+2855 ATTDGPWT
-2863 NNPVAAK
+2863 NRPVAAK
-2870 GIGAVVDAARARLA
+2870 GIGAIVEAARDHLAARLPA
-2884 ERLPEYMVPSAV
+2884 YMVPSAL

-2978 AEVPIAAVFEAPT
+2978 VEVPIAAVFEAPT

-3001 HGRTRTALAPMPR
+3001 NGRTRTALVPMER
-3014 PERVPLSFAQRRLW
+3014 PATVPLSFAQRRLW

-3045 LRLTGDMDADAL
+3045 LRLTGDVDADAL
-3057 RAALRD
+3057 HAALRD
-3063 VTGRHES
+3063 VIGRHES
-3070 LRTVFPET
+3070 LRTVFPVT
-3078 GGEPYQR
+3078 DGEPHQR
-3085 VLDAAE
+3085 VLDPAE
-3091 ADFTWESRTLTEA
+3091 ADFPWESRDVTEA
-3104 ELPAALGAA
+3104 ELPAALDAA
-3113 AAYGFDLAAEIPVRA
+3113 AKYGFDLAGEIPVRA

-3155 PIARDFVT
+3155 PIARDFVA
-3163 AYTERARGAAPQ
+3163 AYTARSRGAAPQ
-3175 WERLPV
+3175 WAELPV

-3195 DESDPESIY
+3195 DESDPDSLY
-3204 TQQVGY
+3204 AQQVAY
-3210 WRRQLAGAPEQVTFP
+3210 WRQQLAGVPEQVTFP

-3232 VASYE
+3232 VATYE
-3237 GTHLDYELSAELH
+3237 GTHLDYELTAELH

-3259 SNATVFMVLQAGM
+3259 ANATVFMVLQAGM

-3319 PSFEELLGRVRE
+3319 PGFEELLARVRE

-3352 PRRSTAYH
+3352 PQRSTAHH

-3373 KSDFELPGLRVRPE
+3373 RSEFELPGLRVAPE
-3387 PVGIGR
+3387 AVGIGR

-3407 EQGVTATVEYATD
+3407 EQGVSATVEYSTD

-3426 VEGLLDR
+3426 VEALLDR

-3438 EQVTADPKR
+3438 EQVTADPSLR
-3447 TVGQLELLSGAEHE
+3447 IGQVELLSGGERD
-3461 QVVSGWNRTAAAV
+3461 QVVSGWNRTAAEV
-3474 PGTTLAGFVAE
+3474 PGTTLAGFVAG
-3485 HARRDADAV
+3485 HARRTPDAT
-3494 ALVAD
+3494 ALVAG

-3513 RLAHRLRAQGVGPE
+3513 RLAHWLTGRGVGPE
-3527 KPVGVLLP
+3527 HLVGVALP
-3535 RSAGL
+3535 RSADL
-3540 VVAVLAVLRAGGAY
+3540 VVAVLAVQKAGGAY

-3583 LRQDLSGYPDTDP
+3583 LRQDLSGFPDTDP
-3596 GVPVSPDSPAYV
+3596 GVHVAPENPAYV

-3625 RGVASLAHTQLERL
+3625 RGVASLAHTQRERL
-3639 GVSADSRV
+3639 GVTAESRV

-3665 FAAGATLVV
+3665 FASGATLVV
-3674 PEGGRLVGEPLSG
+3674 PEGGRLVGEQLQG

-3701 SVVATLPAGAAA
+3701 SVVATLPDGAGA

-3725 EAAPPELVARWSAGG
+3725 EAAPPELVAHWSAGG

-3747 GPTESTVC
+3747 GPTESTVA

-3760 TFTADVVPIGR
+3760 TFTGGVVPIGR
-3771 PVTNTRAY
+3771 PVANTKAY

-3794 ELYASGAG
+3794 ELYAAGAG
-3802 LARGYANRAGL
+3802 LARGYANRPGL

-3819 ASPFEPGVRMY
+3819 ASPFEPGARMY

-3846 AGRADEQV
+3846 MGRADEQV

-3873 EGVRQAVVLAREDT
+3873 EGVRQAVVLAREDV

-3898 PDPAAAAVAGVV
+3898 PDLAAAAVAGAV
-3910 EETASGIDAQVG
+3910 EEAASGVDAQVG

-3935 GAEAFALGEDFS
+3935 GGETFGLGEDFS

-3958 PLDEMRAWRDAIVAR
+3958 PLDEMRAWRDAIVER
-3973 VRGLGARRVLEIG
+3973 VRGFGGRRVLEIG
-3986 VGSGLLMGHLAEH
+3986 IGSGLLMGHLAPH
-3999 VEEYWGTDLSGA
+3999 VDAYWGTDLSGA

-4024 LDGRVRL
+4024 LGDRVQL
-4031 RRQAADVTEGLP
+4031 RCQAADVTEGLP

-4062 AYLARVV
+4062 AYLAKVV
-4069 DRALG
+4069 GQALE

-4087 RHAGSLRALHAAVR
+4087 RHAGSLRALHAAVNA
-4101 PGRGASAR
+4101 GRGASAR

-4122 VTAPEFFAELAAR
+4122 VTAPEFFAELAER
-4135 DARVGALDIRLKP
+4135 DERVGALDIRLKP

-4161 VVLHKAPGQVVD
+4161 VVLHKAPERVVD
-4173 VAGARRVAWSPE
+4173 LAGVRQVAWSAG
-4185 LDLTAVPVADG
+4185 LDLGALPEG
-4196 PVRITGIPSARLVA
+4196 PLRITGIPNARLMA
-4210 EVTAERALDGLA
+4210 EVAAERALDGLNPE
-4222 AGDFGGTAV
+4222 DFGGAPV
-4231 DPQELVERGRKHGLY
+4231 DPQDLVERGREHGLR
-4246 VVPTWSSRSVALFD
+4246 VIPTWSARSVALFD
-4260 ALILPAD
+4260 AVLLPAD
-4267 AEHAVLSGVYVP
+4267 DGDAVLSGVYLP
-4279 AATGGPWTN
+4279 ATTGGPWTN

-4304 ARLVE
+4304 ARLSE

-4339 PIPEYATTAGSRK
+4339 PVPDYAATAGGRK
-4352 PRTEQETT
+4352 PRTEQETS
-4360 LCGLFAEVLGVD
+4360 LCGLFAEVLGVE
-4372 RVGIDDSFFDLG
+4372 RVSIDDSFFDLG

-4397 RGALGAEVAIG
+4397 RAALGTEVAIG

-4419 AGRLAAAPKTAAKRP
+4419 AERLAAAPKPAAKRP
-4434 ALRRMPRP
+4434 ALRRMPRPTDRT